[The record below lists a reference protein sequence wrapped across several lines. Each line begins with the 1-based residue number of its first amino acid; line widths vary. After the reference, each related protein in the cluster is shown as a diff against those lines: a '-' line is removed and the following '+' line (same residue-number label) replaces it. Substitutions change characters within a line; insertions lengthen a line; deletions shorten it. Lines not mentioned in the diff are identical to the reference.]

1 MNIYDFDGTIY
12 NGDSTVDFYFFILK
26 RHPAVVSHL
35 PKQIFAALCFKSGK
49 YSVTEFK
56 ENFFSFLIGIS
67 DVSSEVDLFW
77 KKNIKKIMP
86 WYYEKK
92 KESDIIISASPE
104 FLLAPV
110 CKILGN
116 ISLIA
121 SETDMKTGKFT
132 GENCKGQEK
141 VKRFRK
147 KYGNAVIDDFYSD
160 SLSDLPLARIAKRAF
175 LVKKGKIREWN
186 TET

>member
-26 RHPAVVSHL
+26 RHPAVALYL
-35 PKQIFAALCFKSGK
+35 PKQIFSSVCFKAGK
-49 YSVTEFK
+49 YSITEFK
-56 ENFFSFLIGIS
+56 ENFFSFLSEIS
-67 DVSSEVDLFW
+67 DVSFETDLFW
-77 KKNIKKIMP
+77 KKNIRKIMP

-92 KESDIIISASPE
+92 KDDDLIISASPE

-121 SETDMKTGKFT
+121 SRTDMKTGKFT
-132 GENCKGQEK
+132 GENCKGEEK
-141 VKRFRK
+141 VKRFRE

-160 SLSDLPLARIAKRAF
+160 SLSDLPLARMAKRAF
-175 LVKKGKIREWN
+175 LIKKGKIHIWN
-186 TET
+186 TQA